1 MNYRNTYTQ
10 IDLDAIRH
18 NFRSVRERVGEKTAV
33 LAVVKADAYGH
44 GAVRVSR
51 ALLREGAG
59 MLGVAIPEEGEA
71 LRADGI
77 GADILVLSGTNAAGA
92 AADVRLG
99 LIQTVYSEE
108 CVRILESAC
117 EKEGKTARVHV
128 KLDTGMG
135 RIGVRNPEELKKL
148 LSCLARAK
156 HLEVCGA
163 YTHFADADSEDD
175 GYRKE
180 QLSRFLEMKRDLPSG
195 IVLHAAASA
204 ALARMPE
211 ARFDMVRAG
220 IVLYGC
226 PPCEGYPD
234 KLENAMRFV
243 SEVVHV
249 KEIGPGE
256 SIGYGRKFLA
266 DRKTRVATVAV
277 GYGDGY
283 PRILS
288 GKAQV
293 LIRGKRCRVLG
304 NICMDALMA
313 DVSQVAEAARGDEAV
328 LWGTQGDACIQPAE
342 IARLAG
348 TIDYEILLSPS
359 GRVPRKY
366 IDSEG

>member
-1 MNYRNTYTQ
+1 MNYRNTYTK
-10 IDLDAIRH
+10 IDLDAVRH
-18 NFRSVRERVGEKTAV
+18 NFRKVRERVGGKTAV
-33 LAVVKADAYGH
+33 LTVVKADAYGH

-51 ALLREGAG
+51 ALLHEGAA

-71 LRADGI
+71 LRKEGI
-77 GADILVLSGTNAAGA
+77 EADILVLSGTNPAGA
-92 AADVRLG
+92 EADVRLG

-117 EKEGKTARVHV
+117 EKEEKTARVHV

-135 RIGVRNPEELKKL
+135 RIGVRNPDELKKL
-148 LSCLARAK
+148 LGCLARAK

-163 YTHFADADSEDD
+163 YTHFADADSEDAA
-175 GYRKE
+175 YRTQ
-180 QLSRFLEMKRDLPSG
+180 QLSRFLEMKKLLPSG
-195 IVLHAAASA
+195 ITLHAAASA
-204 ALARMPE
+204 ALARMPQ

-226 PPCEGYPD
+226 PPYEDYPD

-256 SIGYGRKFLA
+256 SVGYGRRFTA
-266 DRKTRVATVAV
+266 PRAMRVATVAV

-288 GKAQV
+288 GRAQV
-293 LIRGKRCRVLG
+293 LIRGTRCPVLG

-313 DVSQVAEAARGDEAV
+313 DVSGAADAARGDEAV
-328 LWGTQGDACIQPAE
+328 LWGRQGNECIPPAE

-359 GRVPRKY
+359 ERVPRKY